1 MCEEYA
7 DFEEVKE
14 WLQITKT
21 LMVV

>member
-1 MCEEYA
+1 MCQEYA

-14 WLQITKT
+14 WLQISKT